1 MSGVKRR
8 RSEPAEM
15 PDDGTGKRY
24 SKDKW
29 NKFHSR
35 MAYLNSKKHGFPR
48 DSYITF
54 HTRND
59 ASRAK
64 YGLSKKTADDAQ
76 LMNRAQDRMI
86 GRGRYRRAAFGRGM
100 YYGPSRMRGRG
111 AYELDSVPM
120 ADVDPDVLMGQYTEP
135 PSFQSSSLEHDA
147 GGLVLTHREFVQQIY
162 GNPSGSTF
170 VSSNFDV
177 QPGLASL
184 FPMLSQ
190 FAGNFKRYEL
200 ISCVFH
206 FNSHLDAGVLQSST
220 GQVGDICMFSHQDP
234 TAPDFESAAEFQMN
248 GGKKAPVTRD
258 LICGVECSPTQL
270 RGLANEGI
278 NIIRTGPITGKSHYQ
293 EYDQAKFQLAVS
305 NTTAEMADKPLGD
318 LFVSYKVRLIEPRIS
333 SMKSRTQLVD
343 KFVGYDLT
351 AVDCAVGDKWHLYS
365 SSLTAL
371 DVNNIGSTAVVTTP
385 TDRSEAQTLT
395 ITFPDWLQGLIK
407 ITLTTETF
415 DEPDGNAEINDV
427 GINWNLITSAGE
439 VAGVNFN
446 PELNSSGTLSPTNN
460 YQVMGI
466 KRNDV
471 DGGGA
476 VGTAVAYFR
485 VGQAE
490 TEANAVTFEVNSIVR
505 DAGVTES
512 YKVKSELTIEV
523 VQDYNSTGTQALSSV
538 AALAES

>member
-1 MSGVKRR
+1 MI
-8 RSEPAEM
+8 AE
-15 PDDGTGKRY
+15 
-24 SKDKW
+24 
-29 NKFHSR
+29 
-35 MAYLNSKKHGFPR
+35 
-48 DSYITF
+48 
-54 HTRND
+54 
-59 ASRAK
+59 
-64 YGLSKKTADDAQ
+64 
-76 LMNRAQDRMI
+76 
-86 GRGRYRRAAFGRGM
+86 AAFGRGM

-120 ADVDPDVLMGQYTEP
+120 SDVDPDALMGQYTEP
-135 PSFQSSSLEHDA
+135 PSFQSTSLEHDA

-162 GNPSGSTF
+162 GNPTGSTF

-278 NIIRTGPITGKSHYQ
+278 NIIRTGPITGKSTYQ

-305 NTTAEMADKPLGD
+305 NTTSDMADKPLGD

-343 KFVGYDLT
+343 KFVAYDQT
-351 AVDCAVGDKWHLYS
+351 NQTVTTGDMYHVLPISY
-365 SSLTAL
+365 TAL
-371 DVNNIGSTAVVTTP
+371 DVNNIGASVVIDKK
-385 TDRSEAQTLT
+385 TDTENEVCTVTL
-395 ITFPDWLQGLIK
+395 PDWLQGLLRVTV
-407 ITLTTETF
+407 TLETF
-415 DEPDGNAEINDV
+415 DEPDENGELDNIGSEWLV
-427 GINWNLITSAGE
+427 PTTTGE
-439 VAGVNFN
+439 VTFVSFN
-446 PELNSSGTLSPTNN
+446 PELASDGTFAPVANQQLI
-460 YQVMGI
+460 GI
-466 KRNDV
+466 KRTDV
-471 DGGGA
+471 EGGGL
-476 VGTAVAYFR
+476 VGVAHLYFR

-490 TEANAVTFEVNSIVR
+490 TVQNSIVLTANSIAR
-505 DAGVTES
+505 GAAAPATIN
-512 YKVKSELTIEV
+512 YKVKSELTLEL